1 MENAEDKPNYYSVIP
16 ADVRYD
22 KELTANAKLLY
33 GEISALCS
41 KNGKCW
47 ATNGYFAKLYNTT
60 PRTISKWI
68 TSLIS
73 KGYIYSELD
82 MDAGKRT
89 LKICMNFFSGVE
101 ENFAEDRKNVHDN
114 IEEMFYPPLEEN
126 FQQNNININNTRINN
141 KNINNNPNPSS
152 WKNKTYF
159 EDTELNDLFL
169 DFLDLRKKIKAV
181 NSDRAIN
188 NLVNKLNKYDDETK
202 KQMINNSITNS
213 WKDVYEIKGTKPIQA
228 QEEEDPIVREE
239 IYDGVVYGI
248 TKKGDRISL
257 RLVNDPRLQNN

>member
-89 LKICMNFFSGVE
+89 LKICMNFFSGV
-101 ENFAEDRKNVHDN
+101 
-114 IEEMFYPPLEEN
+114 EEN

>member
-89 LKICMNFFSGVE
+89 LKICMNFFSEVE

-114 IEEMFYPPLEEN
+114 IEEMFYTPLEEN

-169 DFLDLRKKIKAV
+169 DFLDLRKKIGNVIFPILKSLKISSIFEFILTSV
-181 NSDRAIN
+181 TTFIN
-188 NLVNKLNKYDDETK
+188 FSTLFQRFRSTLFLLEHHLLQSLV
-202 KQMINNSITNS
+202 
-213 WKDVYEIKGTKPIQA
+213 
-228 QEEEDPIVREE
+228 
-239 IYDGVVYGI
+239 
-248 TKKGDRISL
+248 
-257 RLVNDPRLQNN
+257 

>member
-1 MENAEDKPNYYSVIP
+1 MDSERDFKGIWIP
-16 ADVRYD
+16 KEIWLS
-22 KELTANAKLLY
+22 KELTVMEKLFLV
-33 GEISALCS
+33 EIDSLNNS
-41 KNGKCW
+41 KHGCFASNKYFSDFFELSIGRVSQIISSLKEKGFIEIEYEREGKQTVGRKIISC
-47 ATNGYFAKLYNTT
+47 NKLNRYLENC
-60 PRTISKWI
+60 I
-68 TSLIS
+68 T
-73 KGYIYSELD
+73 
-82 MDAGKRT
+82 
-89 LKICMNFFSGVE
+89 
-101 ENFAEDRKNVHDN
+101 
-114 IEEMFYPPLEEN
+114 PLENDMNPFSFYTEGYLEN
-126 FQQNNININNTRINN
+126 DKENNININNTINN
-141 KNINNNPNPSS
+141 KNNNPNPSS

-159 EDTELNDLFL
+159 ENTELNDLFL

>member
-1 MENAEDKPNYYSVIP
+1 MNKVLWVKSKCNDYYKFISKIQYLHIKIFEIKYENNYIYLKIEESGLDKLN
-16 ADVRYD
+16 RYLENCITPLENDMNPFSFYTEGYLEND
-22 KELTANAKLLY
+22 KE
-33 GEISALCS
+33 
-41 KNGKCW
+41 
-47 ATNGYFAKLYNTT
+47 
-60 PRTISKWI
+60 
-68 TSLIS
+68 
-73 KGYIYSELD
+73 
-82 MDAGKRT
+82 
-89 LKICMNFFSGVE
+89 
-101 ENFAEDRKNVHDN
+101 
-114 IEEMFYPPLEEN
+114 
-126 FQQNNININNTRINN
+126 NNININNTINN
-141 KNINNNPNPSS
+141 KNNNPNPSS

-159 EDTELNDLFL
+159 ENTELNDLFL

-239 IYDGVVYGI
+239 IYDGIVYGI